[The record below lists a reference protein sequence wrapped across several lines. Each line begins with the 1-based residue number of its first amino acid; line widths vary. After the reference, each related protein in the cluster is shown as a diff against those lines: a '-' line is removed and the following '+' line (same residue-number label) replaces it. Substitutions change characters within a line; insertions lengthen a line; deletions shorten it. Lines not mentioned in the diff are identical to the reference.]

1 MHFIY
6 YVYNSIGELVPA
18 MAASSPQ
25 AYLGVGLI
33 GFYLVWMVGMATY
46 RIVQNFKDDHHH

>member
-18 MAASSPQ
+18 MAASTPQ

-33 GFYLVWMVGMATY
+33 GFYFVWMVGMATY
-46 RIVQNFKDDHHH
+46 RIIQNLKDEHHH